1 MITPDI
7 TPDINVQIA
16 RQIALLRF
24 LYLSADN
31 KQISEIQI
39 SLQRDQLEA
48 AGFRISFCENNFR
61 IFWKLVFGIFSSI
74 FSACFDSS
82 WSMIYDTFLG
92 SWYRCTLKTLLMIL
106 LCTGMPPSWLQRRS
120 AIKEE
125 KLRLSSENLQTG
137 LCEQLHKVNCP
148 FHSETKVV
156 H

>member
-1 MITPDI
+1 MTTPDI

-61 IFWKLVFGIFSSI
+61 IF
-74 FSACFDSS
+74 
-82 WSMIYDTFLG
+82 
-92 SWYRCTLKTLLMIL
+92 
-106 LCTGMPPSWLQRRS
+106 
-120 AIKEE
+120 
-125 KLRLSSENLQTG
+125 
-137 LCEQLHKVNCP
+137 
-148 FHSETKVV
+148 
-156 H
+156 